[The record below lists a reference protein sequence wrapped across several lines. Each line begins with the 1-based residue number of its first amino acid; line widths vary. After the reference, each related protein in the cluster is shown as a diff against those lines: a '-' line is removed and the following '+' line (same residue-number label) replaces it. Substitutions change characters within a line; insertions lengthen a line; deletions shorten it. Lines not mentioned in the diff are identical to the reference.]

1 MPKNITRIAPVHLAG
16 IKRSGRSR
24 RGRGGRRRDDRSNRR
39 RDDLHGG
46 SSGTSRGKLEGVPA
60 GNTAASSGSR
70 LSSLGSL
77 SSASLRL
84 SGAGGTDRLHLGRSE
99 ARNILIHVQ
108 GTAHGSAAV
117 PGSSISVAEESSG
130 LWQGGPDGGQK
141 DDQAVGGRRL
151 IRRRGENSILKA
163 KLMVKQICGHG
174 GQTVSCRIRPQESE
188 DQAALPLALN
198 TAILRGRCLKR

>member
-24 RGRGGRRRDDRSNRR
+24 RGRSGRRRDDRSNRR

-60 GNTAASSGSR
+60 DSVAASSSSR

-77 SSASLRL
+77 SSASLCFG
-84 SGAGGTDRLHLGRSE
+84 GAGGTNGLHLGGSE

-130 LWQGGPDGGQK
+130 LRQGGPDGGQK

-151 IRRRGENSILKA
+151 IRRRGENSIL
-163 KLMVKQICGHG
+163 
-174 GQTVSCRIRPQESE
+174 
-188 DQAALPLALN
+188 
-198 TAILRGRCLKR
+198 